1 MERTDDRIDVVV
13 VGGGIAGLAAA
24 ATASTQ
30 GASVVVLEGHGLGGR
45 ARTTERE
52 GVAYNVG
59 PHALYEG
66 GALAQLLRDVGIDA
80 PGRAPNAVD
89 LRVAHRGQLTPVS
102 LTPMSLVRTPLLRA
116 RSRARLLALFA
127 GLGRLDPDRHVGHS
141 VADWLGGEPDDVRA
155 FVEMILRLGTY
166 SNDPTSFDAGAAI
179 EQMQLARRGVRYVDG
194 GWAIIVGGLRR
205 VVERHGGRV
214 RTGTEVTRIDAA
226 SGGAVEIVIGDEAL
240 RARSVVIAAGS
251 PAVAERLTG
260 VTVAAHPGLGAPS
273 RASCLDL
280 AVARPHEGI
289 VLGLDRALYLSPHA
303 PVARLAPA
311 GQGLVSLAR
320 YLSPG
325 ESSGGPDGAAELR
338 DLARLAG
345 VTDDVV
351 LHARYLA
358 GLTVTH
364 GTPVAAAGGRRGR
377 PALDALGIP
386 GVLLAG
392 DWVGP
397 DGLLADAAAASG
409 VRAGEV
415 AAALTGRA
423 AA

>member
-1 MERTDDRIDVVV
+1 MEHTDDRIDVVV

-24 ATASTQ
+24 VTASTK

-45 ARTTERE
+45 ARTTRRA

-66 GALAQLLRDVGIDA
+66 GALARLLRDVGVDA

-89 LRVAHRGQLTPVS
+89 LRVASRGVLTPVS
-102 LTPMSLVRTPLLRA
+102 LTPLSLVRTSLLRS

-127 GLGRLDPDRHVGHS
+127 GLGRLDPDRHVGRS
-141 VADWLGGEPDDVRA
+141 LADWLGDEPGDVRA
-155 FVEMILRLGTY
+155 FVEMIVRLSTY

-179 EQMQLARRGVRYVDG
+179 EQLQLARRGVRYVDG
-194 GWAIIVGGLRR
+194 GWATIVGGLRR
-205 VVERHGGRV
+205 VVERHGCRV
-214 RTGTEVTRIDAA
+214 RTDTEVTRVFADA
-226 SGGAVEIVIGDEAL
+226 SGEVEVVIGGDAL
-240 RARSVVIAAGS
+240 RARSVVIAAGA

-260 VTVAAHPGLGAPS
+260 ATVADHPGLGAPS

-280 AVARPHEGI
+280 AVSRPHEGI

-311 GQGLVSLAR
+311 GQGLVSVAR
-320 YLSPG
+320 YLSPR
-325 ESSGGPDGAAELR
+325 ETSGGPDGAAELH

-345 VTDDVV
+345 IADEEV

-358 GLTVTH
+358 GLTVTY
-364 GTPVAAAGGRRGR
+364 GTPVAAAGGRRSR
-377 PALDALGIP
+377 PAVDSLGIP
-386 GVLLAG
+386 GVFLAG

-397 DGLLADAAAASG
+397 EGLLADAAAASG
-409 VRAGEV
+409 VHAGEV
-415 AAALTGRA
+415 AADLTGRA